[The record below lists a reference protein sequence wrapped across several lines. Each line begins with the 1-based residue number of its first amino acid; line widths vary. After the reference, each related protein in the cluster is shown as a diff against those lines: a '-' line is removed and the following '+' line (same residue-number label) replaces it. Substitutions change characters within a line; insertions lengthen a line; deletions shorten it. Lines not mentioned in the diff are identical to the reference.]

1 MVYPFVTFLILICF
15 ILLCSE
21 LDREKLQGRLQV
33 MPMIIA
39 EADRRILRE
48 EAKLLELQK
57 RAKDAG
63 FEAAGDPVYHNRN
76 NYIKS
81 TTFRL

>member
-1 MVYPFVTFLILICF
+1 
-15 ILLCSE
+15 
-21 LDREKLQGRLQV
+21 
-33 MPMIIA
+33 MIIA